1 MGELKVMIEIKHEY
15 NAALVQS
22 IKATYKGVGFPDIDM
37 YGRNDATSIITIKD
51 DTIREVIKNEDGVF
65 KDVQVSF
72 SDIKRTITK
81 ADFMFLETGDY
92 TFVVYLNGFVSGDA
106 DALKECIKKA
116 ENISKAEKKKLVN
129 SEKGDR
135 KEAKNYYKELR
146 EKNGN
151 HGRVPLGQRFRI
163 PITFGLVGMIFNLID
178 MLDPLYGAA
187 FSPNFG
193 INSLLGCLISGLAF
207 FIFGFFF
214 IFFRIWFV
222 NQSERKQ
229 IISIVLFPITV
240 AVFAIIGIIGALPY
254 IIHLFI
260 YGDESYRLPSIIN
273 VAVKIAFVIVI
284 VLLIALFAFLL

>member
-1 MGELKVMIEIKHEY
+1 MGELNVMIEIKHEY

-22 IKATYKGVGFPDIDM
+22 IKATYKGAGLPDIDM
-37 YGRNDATSIITIKD
+37 YGRNDATSIITIMD

-92 TFVVYLNGFVSGDA
+92 TFAVYLNGFVSGNA

-116 ENISKAEKKKLVN
+116 ENTSKAEKKKLVN
-129 SEKGDR
+129 SEKEDR

-146 EKNGN
+146 KKNGN

-254 IIHLFI
+254 IIHLLI